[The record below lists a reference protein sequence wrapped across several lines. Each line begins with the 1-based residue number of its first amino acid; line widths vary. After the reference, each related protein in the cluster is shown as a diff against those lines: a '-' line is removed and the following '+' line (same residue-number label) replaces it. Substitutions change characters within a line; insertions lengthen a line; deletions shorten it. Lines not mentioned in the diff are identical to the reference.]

1 MKLKHNESLAQNKE
15 LRHDIDKLRK
25 EKLIFENVYD

>member
-1 MKLKHNESLAQNKE
+1 MKLKNESLAQNKE